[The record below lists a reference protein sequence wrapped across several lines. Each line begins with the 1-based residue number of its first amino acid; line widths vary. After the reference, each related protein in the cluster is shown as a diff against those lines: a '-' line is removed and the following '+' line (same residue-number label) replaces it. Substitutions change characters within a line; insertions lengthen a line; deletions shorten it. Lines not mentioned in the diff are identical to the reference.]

1 MSNNEDWLKII
12 KERVDNYESPV
23 PKDLWSSIERDLPK
37 KSPVTLY
44 LKRTAAAIASIA
56 AIAAIII
63 TVRFANTNN
72 PQKHLISSANTNI
85 IDEAKKQSENKDIV
99 IETQEV
105 KENLAQNIVTKA
117 SARKSQIAIYKSSAA
132 DSIKST
138 HPTACLSLKNADTV
152 RSKTETTLDNNRIR
166 AIKEFNE
173 AAKTTEN
180 HANGKDISLPAANN
194 NDRRWSIAMA
204 VNNGFGNRNS
214 SANGFAPINNAYAVN
229 KYSSRPDKKMGHF
242 NYVYSSVVANNIEE
256 ETKTEIEYDIP
267 LTYAAMFRYHFNNHW
282 AIDAGIQFSHL
293 GASWH
298 SGSNN
303 SYYSSTQKLVL
314 IGIPVGASFTFVDSR
329 FFTMYALAGASVDK
343 CVTGNIKRFAQSGR
357 KHADTGKRDLPEH
370 PWQFSLNAG
379 LGLQFNATDHIGIF
393 AEPKATR
400 FFDTAKELNIR
411 KHSTEFQLLVGL
423 RLTY

>member
-72 PQKHLISSANTNI
+72 PQKHLISSAKTNI

-105 KENLAQNIVTKA
+105 KENLAQNITNEKQANIPVVST
-117 SARKSQIAIYKSSAA
+117 YNP
-132 DSIKST
+132 DSISDK
-138 HPTACLSLKNADTV
+138 PTTANIHSAIVDNDKYANNGHNSRLK
-152 RSKTETTLDNNRIR
+152 

-214 SANGFAPINNAYAVN
+214 SVNGFAPINNAYAVN
-229 KYSSRPDKKMGHF
+229 KYSSRPDRKMGHF

-256 ETKTEIEYDIP
+256 ETKTEIEYDVP

-282 AIDAGIQFSHL
+282 AIDAGIQFSYL

-357 KHADTGKRDLPEH
+357 KHANTGKRDLPEH
-370 PWQFSLNAG
+370 PWQFSINAG

-400 FFDTAKELNIR
+400 FYDTAKELNIR

>member
-37 KSPVTLY
+37 KSLVTLY

-72 PQKHLISSANTNI
+72 PQKHLISSAKTNI

-105 KENLAQNIVTKA
+105 KENLAQNIINEKQANIPVVST
-117 SARKSQIAIYKSSAA
+117 YNP
-132 DSIKST
+132 DSISDKPATANIHSAIADNDKS
-138 HPTACLSLKNADTV
+138 ANNGNNSRLK
-152 RSKTETTLDNNRIR
+152 

-173 AAKTTEN
+173 AAKMTEN

-229 KYSSRPDKKMGHF
+229 KYSSRPNQKMGHF

-357 KHADTGKRDLPEH
+357 KHANTGKRNLPEH